1 MPANPSTAVL
11 FDIDGTLVDSN
22 YQHVDAWR
30 RAFDA
35 VGEQVDGWRIHR
47 LIGMDGSM
55 LLEELLGTSES
66 DAAQQAKAFQT
77 AYFAEHL
84 DRLHLLPGARELLG
98 ALSDRGHAVV
108 LATSAPESELQVLR
122 RLLDIEGALW
132 AVTGGDDVEAAKPD
146 PGIVQNALQQAGV
159 DADHAVMVGD
169 AMWDVRAAGRA
180 GVRCIGVRSGGVAD
194 SELTGAGAIAVYDD
208 PADLLAQ
215 LDDSPI
221 SALRP

>member
-1 MPANPSTAVL
+1 MADSPGTAVL

-22 YQHVDAWR
+22 FQHVDAWT

-35 VGEQVDGWRIHR
+35 VGERVDAWRIHR

-108 LATSAPESELQVLR
+108 LATSAPENELAVLR
-122 RLLDIEGALW
+122 GLLDIEGALW

-146 PGIVQNALQQAGV
+146 PGIVQNALAQAGV

-180 GVRCIGVRSGGVAD
+180 GVRCIGVRSGGVSD
-194 SELTGAGAIAVYDD
+194 SELTDAGAIAVYDD
-208 PADLLAQ
+208 PADLLAH
-215 LDDSPI
+215 LDDSPL
-221 SALRP
+221 ADLRP

>member
-1 MPANPSTAVL
+1 MADHPRTAVL
-11 FDIDGTLVDSN
+11 FDIDGTLVDPN
-22 YQHVDAWR
+22 FQHVDAWR

-35 VGEQVDGWRIHR
+35 VGEQVDAWRIHR

-66 DAAQQAKAFQT
+66 DAAQQAKAYQT

-98 ALSDRGHAVV
+98 ELSDRGHAVV
-108 LATSAPESELQVLR
+108 LATSAPENELKTLR
-122 RLLDIEGALW
+122 GLLGIEGALW

-146 PGIVQNALQQAGV
+146 PGIVQKALEQAGV

-169 AMWDVRAAGRA
+169 AMWDVRAAARA

-194 SELTGAGAIAVYDD
+194 SELTDAGAIAVYDD
-208 PADLLAQ
+208 PADLLAH
-215 LDDSPI
+215 LGDSPLG
-221 SALRP
+221 SLRP